1 VAPPGFGARPSS
13 RAISSRRRRIS
24 SNPASVSKMEVLVMD
39 HLCGSW
45 GWFDCDQKLANAE
58 RRGGAVTGTELEPD
72 HPVDVGA
79 SLISEDDH
87 RDIGA

>member
-1 VAPPGFGARPSS
+1 MAPPGFGARPSS

-45 GWFDCDQKLANAE
+45 GWFDCAGLGSSLAGSVLFKALLDILVVPVQ
-58 RRGGAVTGTELEPD
+58 RLGRGNV
-72 HPVDVGA
+72 
-79 SLISEDDH
+79 
-87 RDIGA
+87 